1 MANIPAR
8 ACPLAKKC
16 GGCQLQNL
24 SYDEQLHLKQAT
36 AIHLLGRFGHVEE
49 IIGMKDPYHYR
60 NKVQAAF
67 GVNRQGQIISGVY
80 QSASHRIVPVSDCMI
95 EDTVADQII
104 VTIRGLLKSF
114 KIRPYDEDTGRG
126 TLRHVL
132 VRRGRRSGE
141 ILVVLVTAHG
151 MLPGKRNFVRAL
163 LQRHPD
169 ITTIVQNINAGQTSL
184 VLGPHSEVLYGP
196 GYIHEQLGDFTFRIS
211 PRAFYQIN
219 PVQTE
224 VLYRTALD
232 YAGLTGKE
240 TVVDAYCG
248 TGTIGIF
255 ASRNAARVIGVEN
268 NRDAVR
274 DAISNAKAN
283 RADNVRFYTADA
295 SDFLQDMAKA
305 GEHADVII
313 LDPPRAGS
321 DERFLAAVTAVG
333 PERVVYVSCNLIKFE
348 LRKILTKRFAV
359 ISVAAVLLLSL
370 ILSFST
376 LHSMYAFDGN
386 GTEETGKAAVEI
398 DKQIALK
405 YEGKLTDNKVQQ
417 MMSEFKPTQDLHGMN
432 AKYIYQNAL
441 QSSVFSHFAD
451 IDGSWNG
458 LSVADVFGDKEIKVG
473 YVNGWLSTSQ
483 NMAKIFIVLS
493 LVIIL
498 LIAPVFS
505 GEYGGVD
512 NIILTSKYGKTKCAT
527 AKVLASLLS
536 AVFITTLVVIF
547 NLLIA
552 VAIYGTEGLDCSIL
566 FAPIDFLEGYIPFNI
581 TCGTV
586 LKYQIL
592 LAFMSAISVTGIVL
606 ILSAVCKSQ
615 MIAFVI
621 SAAIHVIPIMLP
633 ISETSALYRIIVLMP
648 LFYSQYISIM
658 SVEQMH
664 NGMLYAVW
672 SIPVA
677 IALVV
682 IGSII
687 SHKAFSKHQVR

>member
-1 MANIPAR
+1 MSNCKVIALTNQKGGVGKTTTAVNLGVG
-8 ACPLAKKC
+8 LAKQGKKVLLIDADA
-16 GGCQLQNL
+16 QANL
-24 SYDEQLHLKQAT
+24 TMA
-36 AIHLLGRFGHVEE
+36 LGYNRPDDIPITLSTVMQS
-49 IIGMKDPYHYR
+49 IID
-60 NKVQAAF
+60 
-67 GVNRQGQIISGVY
+67 
-80 QSASHRIVPVSDCMI
+80 D
-95 EDTVADQII
+95 
-104 VTIRGLLKSF
+104 KSF
-114 KIRPYDEDTGRG
+114 
-126 TLRHVL
+126 
-132 VRRGRRSGE
+132 
-141 ILVVLVTAHG
+141 
-151 MLPGKRNFVRAL
+151 
-163 LQRHPD
+163 
-169 ITTIVQNINAGQTSL
+169 
-184 VLGPHSEVLYGP
+184 
-196 GYIHEQLGDFTFRIS
+196 
-211 PRAFYQIN
+211 
-219 PVQTE
+219 
-224 VLYRTALD
+224 
-232 YAGLTGKE
+232 
-240 TVVDAYCG
+240 
-248 TGTIGIF
+248 
-255 ASRNAARVIGVEN
+255 
-268 NRDAVR
+268 
-274 DAISNAKAN
+274 
-283 RADNVRFYTADA
+283 DA
-295 SDFLQDMAKA
+295 SGGILHH
-305 GEHADVII
+305 GEGIDLLPSNIE
-313 LDPPRAGS
+313 LSG
-321 DERFLAAVTAVG
+321 
-333 PERVVYVSCNLIKFE
+333 FE
-348 LRKILTKRFAV
+348 VRL
-359 ISVAAVLLLSL
+359 
-370 ILSFST
+370 
-376 LHSMYAFDGN
+376 
-386 GTEETGKAAVEI
+386 
-398 DKQIALK
+398 
-405 YEGKLTDNKVQQ
+405 

>member
-1 MANIPAR
+1 
-8 ACPLAKKC
+8 
-16 GGCQLQNL
+16 
-24 SYDEQLHLKQAT
+24 
-36 AIHLLGRFGHVEE
+36 
-49 IIGMKDPYHYR
+49 MK
-60 NKVQAAF
+60 
-67 GVNRQGQIISGVY
+67 
-80 QSASHRIVPVSDCMI
+80 
-95 EDTVADQII
+95 
-104 VTIRGLLKSF
+104 
-114 KIRPYDEDTGRG
+114 
-126 TLRHVL
+126 
-132 VRRGRRSGE
+132 
-141 ILVVLVTAHG
+141 
-151 MLPGKRNFVRAL
+151 
-163 LQRHPD
+163 
-169 ITTIVQNINAGQTSL
+169 
-184 VLGPHSEVLYGP
+184 
-196 GYIHEQLGDFTFRIS
+196 
-211 PRAFYQIN
+211 
-219 PVQTE
+219 
-224 VLYRTALD
+224 
-232 YAGLTGKE
+232 
-240 TVVDAYCG
+240 
-248 TGTIGIF
+248 
-255 ASRNAARVIGVEN
+255 
-268 NRDAVR
+268 
-274 DAISNAKAN
+274 
-283 RADNVRFYTADA
+283 
-295 SDFLQDMAKA
+295 
-305 GEHADVII
+305 
-313 LDPPRAGS
+313 
-321 DERFLAAVTAVG
+321 
-333 PERVVYVSCNLIKFE
+333 NLIKFE

-359 ISVAAVLLLSL
+359 ISVAAILLLSL

-417 MMSEFKPTQDLHGMN
+417 MMSEFKPTQDSHGMN

-536 AVFITTLVVIF
+536 AVFITTLVVI
-547 NLLIA
+547 
-552 VAIYGTEGLDCSIL
+552 YGTEGLDCSIL

-592 LAFMSAISVTGIVL
+592 LAFMSAISVTVIVL

-621 SAAIHVIPIMLP
+621 SAAIYVIPIMLP

-687 SHKAFSKHQVR
+687 SHKAFK